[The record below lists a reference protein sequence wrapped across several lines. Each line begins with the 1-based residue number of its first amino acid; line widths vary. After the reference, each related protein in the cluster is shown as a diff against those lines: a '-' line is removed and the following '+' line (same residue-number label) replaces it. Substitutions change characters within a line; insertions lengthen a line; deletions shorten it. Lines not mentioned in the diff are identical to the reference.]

1 MADGLQTWV
10 ARRSQISVLDPPEPQ
25 DQLYS
30 SDALSFH
37 PTHLL
42 PTFRFLSSFLTL
54 FFILLFQVVVAVV
67 VGTVSGI
74 YIFTPVIDYMKEETR
89 KGRERQ
95 VGGVGDL
102 LLPVITSH
110 VFLASLQFII

>member
-1 MADGLQTWV
+1 M
-10 ARRSQISVLDPPEPQ
+10 LDPPEPQ

-42 PTFRFLSSFLTL
+42 PTFRLSFFLPDTF

>member
-1 MADGLQTWV
+1 MLSPFTP
-10 ARRSQISVLDPPEPQ
+10 RISSPP
-25 DQLYS
+25 S
-30 SDALSFH
+30 A
-37 PTHLL
+37 
-42 PTFRFLSSFLTL
+42 FLSSFLTL